1 MSSPASSSVC
11 LLGAGPAL
19 AQTVA
24 GPAKA
29 KATTPEIP
37 FDSVPNFFKL
47 PPASTWAKASAS
59 PPTRRATCS
68 STSRSGETR
77 LFEFDQNGAFVKEFG
92 VGSYGFAF
100 AHAVRVDKD
109 DNVWAVD
116 EGTNVIQK
124 FSPDGKLLMV
134 LGKRPDPL
142 EQLVADAGRRPV
154 LGRQPAVLVPPPDR
168 RRLGSAGQHLRLRR
182 LRRLARREVRQERP
196 LHQVG
201 RHARQRAAAVQHAAR
216 DRGRREGHRL
226 CRRPRQLAHRRAR
239 QRPEPEGGLR
249 QRRRAVGGLH
259 LARARTSISTAPT
272 RSRPA
277 TTSIRRRSPA
287 RSTRWSSTA
296 RCSAGSARPGMAFK
310 EFSSIHQMDCR
321 NPDELYVAEITA
333 WRVQKII
340 LQPRRPRDARAGQ

>member
-1 MSSPASSSVC
+1 MRRRSFAPSSTSRP
-11 LLGAGPAL
+11 LLGPWIWLGFARLALRFFNASEEEMMRRLSCVVLGLLIGAAPAFG
-19 AQTVA
+19 Q
-24 GPAKA
+24 AKA

-47 PPASTWAKASAS
+47 PPGLYMGEGIGV
-59 PPTRRATCS
+59 ATNS
-68 STSRSGETR
+68 KGHVFVFTRSGETR

-142 EQLVADAGRRPV
+142 EQLAMHAGRRAV
-154 LGRQPAVLVPPPDR
+154 LGREPAVHVPSPDR
-168 RRLGSAGQHLRLRR
+168 HRLGSAGQHLRLRR
-182 LRRLARREVRQERP
+182 LRRFARREVRQERP

-216 DRGRREGHRL
+216 DRG
-226 CRRPRQLAHRRAR
+226 
-239 QRPEPEGGLR
+239 
-249 QRRRAVGGLH
+249 
-259 LARARTSISTAPT
+259 
-272 RSRPA
+272 
-277 TTSIRRRSPA
+277 
-287 RSTRWSSTA
+287 
-296 RCSAGSARPGMAFK
+296 
-310 EFSSIHQMDCR
+310 
-321 NPDELYVAEITA
+321 
-333 WRVQKII
+333 
-340 LQPRRPRDARAGQ
+340 